1 MADNTPSAEH
11 FSSPGASQTDT
22 AQRGVFRKA
31 AGYWTVGYGQSASR
45 LRDTRGLGYIAHLLR
60 HPHTEFHA
68 LDLFG
73 GIAGQREEEEDSS
86 QAIQGLPDR
95 HGDLEKAGIH
105 ISGPT
110 DAGEMLDE
118 QAKAAYRGRVSELH
132 EELEEAKRLGRVDRA
147 EQVEEE
153 IGALTRELS
162 RAVGLGGRNRR
173 AASASERARQSVT
186 KSIKSALERI
196 AQVEAALGDHLLR
209 CVKTGNFCVY
219 RPDPGSSVAWEFAET
234 LAESTQAPTPNSE
247 PRQPAPEPAAP
258 VVLDVSPFPLAERTA
273 FVGRES
279 ERAAIRAIIDRAR
292 SGRGSV
298 VMLAGGPGVGK
309 SRLGLEMMDYASLL
323 GFRCNVGHCYERD
336 EPFPYLPFVEII
348 ESQLAQA
355 ASFDDFRRR
364 MGDNAAELAQL
375 APSLR
380 RFFPD
385 ILEPQEVLPSQKRR
399 YLFQSLSD
407 LLVRATRTS
416 SFLFVLEDL
425 HWADESTLA
434 LLIHLAT
441 RITQLPV
448 VFIGTY
454 RDLYLDSSPALVR
467 TLEELIR
474 MGIRPIKLEGLSKVA
489 VAQMLSG
496 LSKREAPESL
506 VSIIF
511 DETQGNPFFV
521 EELYRHLLEESKV
534 LDAEGQLRREITVD
548 EIGVPENVRLV
559 IGRRLERLNENEKR
573 LLATAAVIG
582 RSFSFQLLL
591 EISGIDMD
599 ELFAVIEKAQQMG
612 VIVAS
617 AEGPERPLTFS
628 HELVRQTLLAG
639 ISTPR
644 EQQLHL
650 GVAGAIE
657 RLHPRTLGE
666 HAGDIANHLI
676 KAGPLAD
683 ERRLVHYLTLAGK
696 GAIEG
701 AAFEAARRSFR
712 SALSHLKDDDV
723 EQRAELLMGVAIAER
738 GLERWEAAYAN
749 LGEAFEIYVSLGDRE
764 KIAKS
769 GTELT
774 TLFVWGGRFR
784 EATEIVHRALDCF
797 GTEVSADRARLL
809 GVLGSIE
816 GATANWEA
824 AATAHEEALSMASEL
839 SDPGLIARIFGDRSV
854 VNYEFLRLREAAD
867 DAQQSCGSET
877 TLWVRTIQLQI
888 LYQTLLLLGRM
899 GGAAKVRDEAEAL
912 ATRIGQSYSIGRIL
926 IANGWVEF
934 GASGDLAKLAA
945 TLEQVL
951 NSEVTIP
958 TMAAADPNAAAAP
971 LTRLNGPVFWDVFA
985 EAQLSFLNF
994 FRGDWSTALSHAQAS
1009 NQGHDDT
1016 FVGGFG
1022 AGTLFRQM
1030 AYDGDRDGALT
1041 ILNQWRDWLPRA
1053 GQPNT
1058 MGSWWMLVLA
1068 IEGLA
1073 VLGEKQHA
1081 ARLYPLACDLA
1092 DTGAVALW
1100 PIFRFT
1106 QTVAGIAAGAAGR
1119 WTAAETHFQ
1128 TALSQAEATP
1138 HLLEQAEIR
1147 RFQAMMLIDRGAP
1160 GDRERAQTLLTEA
1173 LEGYEQI
1180 GMSRHSGLARVLL
1193 TSAAFELPQPIPVSR

>member
-1 MADNTPSAEH
+1 MAYNTPSAEH
-11 FSSPGASQTDT
+11 WSYPAASQIGT
-22 AQRGVFRKA
+22 AQKGVFRKA
-31 AGYWTVGYGQSASR
+31 AGYWTVGYGESASR

-68 LDLFG
+68 LDLLG
-73 GIAGQREEEEDSS
+73 GIAGQREEEESS
-86 QAIQGLPDR
+86 QATRNLPAR
-95 HGDLEKAGIH
+95 HEDLEKAGIH

-118 QAKAAYRGRVSELH
+118 QAKAAYRSRVSELH

-153 IGALTRELS
+153 IDALTRELS

-196 AQVEAALGDHLLR
+196 AQIEIALGDHLLR
-209 CVKTGNFCVY
+209 CIKTGNFCVY
-219 RPDPGSSVAWEFAET
+219 RPDPGASVAWEFAAT
-234 LAESTQAPTPNSE
+234 LTESVEMPTPD
-247 PRQPAPEPAAP
+247 RIALHPALEPAAP
-258 VVLDVSPFPLAERTA
+258 VVLDVSPFPFAERTA
-273 FVGRES
+273 FVGRET
-279 ERAAIRAIIDRAR
+279 ERAAIRATIDRAL

-309 SRLGLEMMDYASLL
+309 SRLALEMMDYASLV
-323 GFRCNVGHCYERD
+323 GFRSNVGHCYERD

-385 ILEPQEVLPSQKRR
+385 IPQAQDVLPSQKRR
-399 YLFQSLSD
+399 YLFQSISD
-407 LLVRATRTS
+407 LLVRGTRTS

-434 LLIHLAT
+434 LLTHLAT
-441 RITQLPV
+441 RVAQLPV

-474 MGIRPIKLEGLSKVA
+474 LGIRPIKLEGLSKDA
-489 VAQMLSG
+489 VAQMLNG

-521 EELYRHLLEESKV
+521 EELYRHLLEENKV
-534 LDAEGQLRREITVD
+534 LDAEGQLRKDITVD
-548 EIGVPENVRLV
+548 EIGVPENVRLIV
-559 IGRRLERLNENEKR
+559 GRRLERLNENEKR
-573 LLATAAVIG
+573 VLATAAVIG

-612 VIVAS
+612 IIVAS
-617 AEGPERPLTFS
+617 AEGPARPLTFG
-628 HELVRQTLLAG
+628 HELVRQTLLSG

-650 GVAGAIE
+650 GVADAIE
-657 RLHPRTLGE
+657 RMHPRVLGE
-666 HAGDIANHLI
+666 HAGHIADHLI

-696 GAIEG
+696 GAIEA
-701 AAFEAARRSFR
+701 AAFKAARRSFR

-723 EQRAELLMGVAIAER
+723 KQRADLLMGVAIAER
-738 GLERWEAAYAN
+738 GLERWEPAYAH

-764 KIAKS
+764 KIAKC

-797 GTEVSADRARLL
+797 GAEVSAERARLL

-816 GATANWEA
+816 GASANWEA
-824 AATAHEEALSMASEL
+824 SAKAHGEALSIATEL
-839 SDPGLIARIFGDRSV
+839 SDPRVIARVFGERSV
-854 VNYEFLRLREAAD
+854 VNYEFLRLREAAA
-867 DAQQSCGSET
+867 DAGQSCGSET
-877 TLWVRTIQLQI
+877 TLWLRAIQLQI

-899 GGAAKVRDEAEAL
+899 ERAAKVRDEAEAL
-912 ATRIGQSYSIGRIL
+912 ATRIGQSYSIARIL
-926 IANGWVEF
+926 IAKGWVEF
-934 GASGDLAKLAA
+934 GASADLAKLAS
-945 TLEQVL
+945 TLDEVFK
-951 NSEVTIP
+951 SEPRVP
-958 TMAAADPNAAAAP
+958 SM
-971 LTRLNGPVFWDVFA
+971 FWDVFA
-985 EAQLSFLNF
+985 SAQLSFVNF
-994 FRGDWSTALSHAQAS
+994 FRGDWSAALSHAQESHKARE
-1009 NQGHDDT
+1009 GT
-1016 FVGGFG
+1016 FIGGFG
-1022 AGTLFRQM
+1022 VGTVFRQM
-1030 AYDGDRDGALT
+1030 AYAGDRDGALA
-1041 ILNQWRDWLPRA
+1041 LLDQERDRLPRG

-1068 IEGLA
+1068 TEGLV
-1073 VLGEKQHA
+1073 VLGEKQRA
-1081 ARLYPLACDLA
+1081 AGLYPLLCELA
-1092 DTGAVALW
+1092 DTGAVVLW

-1106 QTVAGIAAGAAGR
+1106 QTVLGMAAAAAGR
-1119 WTAAETHFQ
+1119 WDAAEAHFQ
-1128 TALSQAEATP
+1128 TALSQAEAIP
-1138 HLLEQAEIR
+1138 HLLEQAEIH
-1147 RFQAMMLIDRGAP
+1147 RFHGMMLTDRGAP
-1160 GDRERAQTLLTEA
+1160 GDRKRAQTLLTQA

-1180 GMSRHSGLARVLL
+1180 GMSRHGDLVRALL
-1193 TSAAFELPQPIPVSR
+1193 T